1 MAKAKKDMIDAET
14 FRMVKNMSMPELN
27 TFLYSVYLAGYK
39 DGRIDLGLESQHF
52 IDSLAE
58 QYGITPHNP

>member
-27 TFLYSVYLAGYK
+27 SYLYRIYCSGYMNGAAVAVDK
-39 DGRIDLGLESQHF
+39 IRESLVSKLEADLING
-52 IDSLAE
+52 
-58 QYGITPHNP
+58 TK